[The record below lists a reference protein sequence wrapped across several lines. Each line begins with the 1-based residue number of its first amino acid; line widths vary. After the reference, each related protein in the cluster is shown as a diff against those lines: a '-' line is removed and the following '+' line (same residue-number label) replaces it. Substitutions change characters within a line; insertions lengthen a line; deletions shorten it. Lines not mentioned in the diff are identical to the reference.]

1 MTGNTIATPT
11 IDQLVEAVHPWVEH
25 DVTRDQIKSVIWG
38 IYRGLLLDEL
48 TAYLN
53 AEAAAE
59 LKSMEEVA
67 QSHEPS
73 NEGAV
78 DHQVDFQYHR
88 IGRD

>member
-1 MTGNTIATPT
+1 MTTPT

-38 IYRGLLLDEL
+38 IYRGLSLDEL

-59 LKSMEEVA
+59 LKSMEEVVQA
-67 QSHEPS
+67 E
-73 NEGAV
+73 V
-78 DHQVDFQYHR
+78 DHQVDFHYHR
-88 IGRD
+88 IGHD

>member
-1 MTGNTIATPT
+1 MTTPT

-38 IYRGLLLDEL
+38 IYRGLSLDEL

-59 LKSMEEVA
+59 LKSMEEA
-67 QSHEPS
+67 AKAE
-73 NEGAV
+73 V
-78 DHQVDFQYHR
+78 DHQVDFHYHR
-88 IGRD
+88 IGHD

>member
-1 MTGNTIATPT
+1 MTAPT

-38 IYRGLLLDEL
+38 IYRGLSLDEL

-59 LKSMEEVA
+59 LKSMEEVVQA
-67 QSHEPS
+67 E
-73 NEGAV
+73 V
-78 DHQVDFQYHR
+78 DHQVDFHYHR
-88 IGRD
+88 IGHD